1 MSPRSG
7 PARSSGILLAVTSL
21 PSRFGNGDLGPAARA
36 WIDSL
41 AAARQTWWQILPVG
55 PFGAGDSPYTA
66 FSAFAGE
73 DLLISL
79 EDLVTDG
86 LLAPEDLGAPDFPAS
101 AADFDAARPF
111 HDRLLHRAWESFHRA
126 PAPLRADFE
135 RFRSAESSW
144 LDDWALY
151 AAIKAARGGESWTSW
166 PDDLRRRESRALDR
180 ARRDLAASCDEHRFR
195 QFLWFRQ
202 WEALRTHARARGV
215 RILGDLPIFVAM
227 DSCDAWASS
236 RAFLLDRDRRPT
248 EVAGVPPDYFSK
260 EGQLWGNPLYDWET
274 LKLDGYDWW
283 VRRARHA
290 ARLFDLTRIDHFR
303 GFQEAWHVPA
313 GAKSAKEGTWKA
325 GPGAALFRAL
335 EKALGELP
343 FLAEDLGVITS
354 DVRALRREIGLPGM
368 AVLQFAFDGDPANTF
383 LPHNLQPDTV
393 VYTGTH
399 DNNTTLG
406 WWRDLPD
413 EERHP
418 VRIYLRSDG
427 RDISWELIRLAWSS
441 VARVA
446 IAPLQDVLILGS
458 EGRMN
463 TPGLAKGNWRWR
475 VAPSHSVADRMQGLR
490 GLSEYFNRV
499 PSAAEPGPAKA

>member
-1 MSPRSG
+1 MPPSPG
-7 PARSSGILLAVTSL
+7 TTRSSGVLLAVTSL
-21 PSRFGNGDLGPAARA
+21 PSRFGTGDLGPAARN
-36 WIDSL
+36 WIDAL

-55 PFGAGDSPYTA
+55 PFGPGDSPYTA
-66 FSAFAGE
+66 FSTFAGE
-73 DLLISL
+73 DLLISP
-79 EDLVTDG
+79 EDLVADG
-86 LLAPEDLGAPDFPAS
+86 LLGPSDLDTPAFPDA
-101 AADFDAARPF
+101 AADFDAARPL
-111 HDRLLHRAWESFHRA
+111 HDRLLRRAWEAFPRA
-126 PAPLRADFE
+126 SSTLRASFE
-135 RFRSAESSW
+135 RFRSEEATW

-151 AAIKAARGGESWTSW
+151 AALKAARGGDAWISW
-166 PDDLRRRESRALDR
+166 PDELRRRDARALDR
-180 ARRDLAASCDEHRFR
+180 ARRDLAAACDEHRFR

-202 WEALRTHARARGV
+202 WEALRAHARSRGV

-227 DSCDAWASS
+227 DSCDAWASP

-260 EGQLWGNPLYDWET
+260 EGQLWGNPLYDWDT
-274 LKLDGYDWW
+274 LKRDGFDWW
-283 VRRARHA
+283 IRRARHA

-303 GFQEAWHVPA
+303 GFQAAWHVPV
-313 GAKSAKEGTWKA
+313 GAKSAKEGAWKP

-335 EKALGELP
+335 EKAMGGLP
-343 FLAEDLGVITS
+343 FLAEDLGIITPE
-354 DVRALRREIGLPGM
+354 VRALRRETGLPGM
-368 AVLQFAFDGDPANTF
+368 GVLQFAFDGDPANTF

-406 WWRDLPD
+406 WWSELADD
-413 EERHP
+413 ERHP

-427 RDISWELIRLAWSS
+427 RDISWELIRLAWST

-475 VAPSHSVADRMQGLR
+475 VAPSQPVADRLQGLR

-499 PSAAEPGPAKA
+499 PSAPEPGPKPA